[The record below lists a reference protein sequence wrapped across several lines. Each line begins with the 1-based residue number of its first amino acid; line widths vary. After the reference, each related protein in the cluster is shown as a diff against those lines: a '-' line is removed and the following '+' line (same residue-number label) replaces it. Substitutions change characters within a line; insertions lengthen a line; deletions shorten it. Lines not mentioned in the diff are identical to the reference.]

1 MRSLRAMAC
10 LLALGAT
17 LAYTGCSDDDDDKPD
32 GGSTPDSG
40 TPDSGTPDAG
50 PTTTEFTAFVREQ
63 IENNTNDT
71 GTPATLD
78 DKNFVDSEPADAFP
92 PAFFQ

>member
-10 LLALGAT
+10 ILALGAT
-17 LAYTGCSDDDDDKPD
+17 LAYTGCSDDDDDNKPD
-32 GGSTPDSG
+32 GGS

-50 PTTTEFTAFVREQ
+50 PTTTEFTAFVRDQ
-63 IENNTNDT
+63 IENQTNET
-71 GTPATLD
+71 GTPVTLD
-78 DKNFVDSEPADAFP
+78 DKNLVDTEPADAFP